1 MPRFTVGGAVTE
13 GIVKAGGVH
22 SAEALGI
29 HLEPRLVGGVTL
41 GAERGISKGTFRS
54 VKSAVSRMSKIRTG
68 KTEATV
74 VWNGEKL
81 EKILELEFSKRI
93 KLATQL
99 VKDQV
104 KLNLNRSVLKYKGPI
119 SKKIRVLPE
128 SRSRPGEFPRKE
140 TGDLQKNIFGETP
153 RPDWGVVGTTYGY
166 GLLLETQMNR
176 SYLRR
181 TLLEMQ
187 PKIRQILVKTVSL

>member
-22 SAEALGI
+22 SAEGLGI
-29 HLEPRLVGGVTL
+29 ELS
-41 GAERGISKGTFRS
+41 ARGISKGTAKS
-54 VKSAVSRMSKIRTG
+54 VTSAVSRMSKIRTG

-81 EKILELEFSKRI
+81 EAILQLEMSKRL

-104 KLNLNRSVLKYKGPI
+104 KLNLNRSVLKYKGPK
-119 SKKIRVLPE
+119 SKKTRVLPE
-128 SRSRPGEFPRKE
+128 SRSKPGEFPRKE
-140 TGDLQKNIFGETP
+140 TGDLQKNIFGEMP